1 MTTKD
6 FVIIGGSIAGLSAI
20 KAIRESHQ
28 TTSIL
33 WITNEDRLPY
43 KRTKINKGIGAGFEK
58 EDFALIDNN
67 WLINNHIELLYDHVQ
82 SINPEHHELTFQHRG
97 NLRYKKLILAT
108 GNTPNQLKIE
118 GLDRDK
124 ILPVYTAH
132 QAENIIRS
140 TAHSKKYLII
150 GAGVEGVETAEQLI
164 KLNKEVVLIDSSNR
178 LLSRFF
184 TPYFSDLMKNT
195 LEQANVKLIL
205 NVQQLSYQGEANKR
219 SKIIINQEEFEFD
232 TIISSIGYTPNTQ
245 LARDGHIAC
254 NKGIL
259 VNEYLQT
266 STPDIYAAGDVAEHS
281 NGLITG
287 LWHAAEE
294 QGFIAGKN
302 SLGIQTKL
310 TLLPFRMKTEV
321 FNEFYFAVPPHENNL
336 ELISEEKHKVIRHLY
351 FKKGTLVALL
361 MKNDKER
368 AKMYQKALMEQWNLS
383 TIHEKIPL

>member
-28 TTSIL
+28 KTSIL

-43 KRTKINKGIGAGFEK
+43 KRTKINKGISAGFGK
-58 EDFALIDNN
+58 EDFALIDHN

-82 SINPEHHELTFQHRG
+82 CINPENHELTFLHRG
-97 NLRYKKLILAT
+97 NLRYKKLIIAT
-108 GNTPNQLKIE
+108 GNTPNQLNIE
-118 GLDRDK
+118 GLNREK

-132 QAENIIRS
+132 QAENIIRT

-164 KLNKEVVLIDSSNR
+164 KLDKEVVLIDQSDR
-178 LLSRFF
+178 LLSRFL
-184 TPYFSDLMKNT
+184 TPFFSDLMKDT
-195 LEQANVKLIL
+195 IEKSPIKLIL
-205 NVQQLSYQGEANKR
+205 NIHQLSYQGEDNKR
-219 SKIIINQEEFEFD
+219 LKIIINGEEFEFD
-232 TIISSIGYTPNTQ
+232 TIISSIGYTPNIQ
-245 LARDGHIAC
+245 LALNSHIAC

-266 STPDIYAAGDVAEHS
+266 SVPDIYAAGDVAEHH

-287 LWHAAEE
+287 LWHAAEK

-302 SLGIQTKL
+302 SVGIPSKL
-310 TLLPFRMKTEV
+310 SLLPFRMKTEV
-321 FNEFYFAVPPHENNL
+321 FNEFYFAVPPYENNL
-336 ELISEEKHKVIRHLY
+336 KLIIEEKNKVIRHMY
-351 FKKGTLVALL
+351 F
-361 MKNDKER
+361 KNDKLMALLLKNDKDR
-368 AKMYQKALMEQWNLS
+368 AKTYQQALMEQWKLS
-383 TIHEKIPL
+383 AIHEKIPL